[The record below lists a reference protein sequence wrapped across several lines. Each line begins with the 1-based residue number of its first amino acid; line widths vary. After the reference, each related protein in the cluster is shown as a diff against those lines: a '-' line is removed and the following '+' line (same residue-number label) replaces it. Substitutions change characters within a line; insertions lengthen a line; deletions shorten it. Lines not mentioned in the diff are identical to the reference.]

1 MNSSKKE
8 EKDVEVTVPS
18 LKEKLDNKQ
27 TVLDSGGLPP
37 HKRYILQ
44 MEIIQI
50 ERQIKRELRK

>member
-1 MNSSKKE
+1 M
-8 EKDVEVTVPS
+8 EVTVPS